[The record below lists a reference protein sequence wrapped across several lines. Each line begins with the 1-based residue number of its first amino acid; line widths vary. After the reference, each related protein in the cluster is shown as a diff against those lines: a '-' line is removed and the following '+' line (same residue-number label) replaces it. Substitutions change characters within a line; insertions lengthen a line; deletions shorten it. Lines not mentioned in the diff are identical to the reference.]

1 MDYNN
6 QKEKLKKGDII
17 EVIADRKLNNL
28 SFSING
34 VNQGIACSQIPK
46 EDILYPT
53 ITIFEQNQI
62 VEIVLH

>member
-6 QKEKLKKGDII
+6 LKEKLKKGDII

-34 VNQGIACSQIPK
+34 VNQGIACSIPK

-53 ITIFEQNQI
+53 IIIFEQNQI